1 MVLTHPISQAL
12 AADVIAAR
20 KITLSTNSCF
30 FWRARNNPA
39 PPFRIHGRSWRPY
52 QSWKVFEMGNPP
64 KPNELKRAQ
73 GNPGKRPMKAL
84 ATVTKIPQATAKA
97 PEHLSP
103 ASQELWTRLR
113 ETAFW
118 ISNTDQSSLQLLCEK
133 LDRRN
138 ELVAKLQSSDFVLF
152 TDKGY
157 AYANPLVGMLSTIET
172 EITKLFSLLGLT
184 STDRSRLGVA
194 EVRVRSKLEELA
206 QARQNKG

>member
-1 MVLTHPISQAL
+1 MTI
-12 AADVIAAR
+12 
-20 KITLSTNSCF
+20 
-30 FWRARNNPA
+30 
-39 PPFRIHGRSWRPY
+39 GR
-52 QSWKVFEMGNPP
+52 PP

-73 GNPGKRPMKAL
+73 GNPGKRPIKVL
-84 ATVTKIPQATAKA
+84 ASVTTIPQATAKA

-103 ASQELWTRLR
+103 ASQELWKRLR

-118 ISNTDQSSLQLLCEK
+118 ISSTDQSSLQLLCEK

-184 STDRSRLGVA
+184 STDRTRLGVA
-194 EVRVRSKLEELA
+194 EVKARSALDDLIAKRSGNA
-206 QARQNKG
+206 

>member
-1 MVLTHPISQAL
+1 MVAVQTPTSLGDFQ
-12 AADVIAAR
+12 
-20 KITLSTNSCF
+20 
-30 FWRARNNPA
+30 
-39 PPFRIHGRSWRPY
+39 
-52 QSWKVFEMGNPP
+52 MGNPP

-133 LDRRN
+133 LDRRA
-138 ELVAKLQSSDFVLF
+138 EVIAKLQSSDFVLF
-152 TDKGY
+152 TDKNY

>member
-1 MVLTHPISQAL
+1 MA
-12 AADVIAAR
+12 
-20 KITLSTNSCF
+20 
-30 FWRARNNPA
+30 
-39 PPFRIHGRSWRPY
+39 
-52 QSWKVFEMGNPP
+52 NPP

-84 ATVTKIPQATAKA
+84 ATVTVIPQAAAKA

-103 ASQELWTRLR
+103 ASKELWTRLR

-133 LDRRN
+133 LDRRS
-138 ELVAKLQSSDFVLF
+138 EIIAKLQNSDFVLF
-152 TDKGY
+152 TDKNY

-206 QARQNKG
+206 QARQNKS